1 MRIQPKKIM
10 CAIDFSDFTNTI
22 LTYGKA
28 LSSEFDARLCLCHIV
43 ARTVMISSHIP
54 SYVDYTDIE
63 NERVAHVRDKL
74 EKLAKTFK
82 LDCDIIVCVGHPAD
96 EIEHAASQ
104 NNIDMVI
111 AATHGGSGIK
121 RFLIGSVT
129 NRLVKILSCPLL
141 VLHTQE
147 PSLLTEQDGIKLNRI
162 LVGCDFSQ
170 DSQLAFDYA
179 LSFAQEFQTQI
190 YLAHVI
196 KPTERIG
203 LPTSDY
209 VKLQEGD
216 YIGWTPS
223 EYIDLQKKST
233 DSELQKKSALL
244 NRLERQLINMV
255 PKESQH
261 WCTPV
266 TILLEGQPYK
276 ELLDYAE
283 KKEVDMI
290 VLGVRG
296 HGLLEQFLV
305 GSTTD
310 RVISRASCPI
320 LAVRHLTET
329 YEQGDIP

>member
-10 CAIDFSDFTNTI
+10 CAIDFSEFTDSVM
-22 LTYGKA
+22 TYGKA
-28 LSSEFDARLCLCHIV
+28 LAAEFDARLCLCHIV
-43 ARTVMISSHIP
+43 ARTVMVSSHIP
-54 SYVDYTDIE
+54 SYVDYAEIE
-63 NERVAHVRDKL
+63 TERITHVQDKL
-74 EKLAKTFK
+74 EKLAQTYH
-82 LDCDIIVCVGHPAD
+82 LDCDILVSAGHPAD
-96 EIEHAASQ
+96 EIEQTAVE
-104 NNIDMVI
+104 NNVDMVI

-129 NRLVKILSCPLL
+129 NRLVKILSCPLM

-147 PSLLTEQDGIKLNRI
+147 PALIADAEKGIKLNRI

-179 LSFAQEFQTQI
+179 LSFAQEFQTQL
-190 YLAHVI
+190 YLAHVLR
-196 KPTERIG
+196 PTEKIE
-203 LPTSDY
+203 LSTSDY

-223 EYIDLQKKST
+223 QYIDLQKNSTDEERQQKST
-233 DSELQKKSALL
+233 LL
-244 NRLERQLINMV
+244 NRLKRQLFNMV
-255 PKESQH
+255 PKESRQ
-261 WCTPV
+261 WCTPI
-266 TILLEGQPYK
+266 TALLEGKPYQ

-290 VLGVRG
+290 VLGIRG

-310 RVISRASCPI
+310 RVISRATCPI
-320 LAVRHLTET
+320 LAVRHV
-329 YEQGDIP
+329 I